1 MYKGIA
7 ASPGLA
13 IGQVFIIR
21 RAEAN
26 LTERGLQPE
35 EVPAELKRLNNAL
48 AQSKRE
54 IEELGQEVAR
64 NIGHE
69 QAAIFEAH
77 AMVLEDPA
85 LAGEI
90 RSKIENGLCGAET
103 ATRLVV
109 ESVAA
114 AFLAL
119 EDEYFSARAAD
130 VRDVGS
136 RVLRHLTGQV
146 LPLIDQIPAEAI
158 IVAEDL
164 TPSETATLPRDRV
177 RAFVT
182 EAGGKTSHSAIMAR
196 SMGIPAVVGL
206 GSIVAEVR
214 NGDVIVVD
222 GDTGEVLINAAGEV
236 LETYRQ
242 GMESQRLEKL
252 RLDQLR
258 ELPASTI
265 DGRRISVAANIGG
278 PGEVKGI
285 LANGAEEIGLYR
297 TEFLFMDRPELPSE
311 EDQFE
316 AYRAVVEEMA
326 GRPVTIRTLDFGG
339 DKAVPYLDMPTE
351 ANPFL
356 GWRALRICLDRVDI
370 FKTQLRA
377 ILRASAFGNVRIMF
391 PMVASVEEVR
401 RAKDIVGEVRTE
413 LRAEGIGFSEAV
425 EIGIMVETPAA
436 AAIADLLAPE
446 VDFFSIGTN
455 DLTQYTLA
463 VDRINARVAHLY
475 DYFQPGVVR
484 LIAEVI
490 RAGHAAGIW
499 VGMCGEMAGD
509 PAATPLLLGFGL
521 DEFSMS
527 ASSIPRV
534 KETVRSLSLSQCR
547 ETAEMALKRPTASEI
562 REFIRSAAAYQ
573 AAT

>member
-13 IGQVFIIR
+13 LGQAYVIGHPETHL
-21 RAEAN
+21 AER
-26 LTERGLQPE
+26 LLQAE
-35 EVPAELKRLNNAL
+35 EVSAELQRFERAL
-48 AQSKRE
+48 AQSRKE
-54 IEELGQEVAR
+54 IEELGQDVAR
-64 NIGHE
+64 NIGRE
-69 QAAIFEAH
+69 EAAIFEAH
-77 AMVLEDPA
+77 AMVLDDPA

-90 RSKIENGLCGAET
+90 RSKIENELRCPEM

-109 ESVAA
+109 ESLAA
-114 AFLAL
+114 TFLAL
-119 EDEYFSARAAD
+119 EDEYFKARAAD

-146 LPLIDQIPAEAI
+146 LSLADKVPADAV

-177 RAFVT
+177 KAFVT
-182 EAGGKTSHSAIMAR
+182 NAGGKTSHSAIMAR
-196 SMGIPAVVGL
+196 SLGIPAVVGL
-206 GSIVAEVR
+206 GSITTRVR

-222 GDTGEVLINAAGEV
+222 GDRGEVLVNPPAEV
-236 LETYRQ
+236 LDAYRQ
-242 GMESQRLEKL
+242 GIERQSLEKL
-252 RLDQLR
+252 RLDQSR
-258 ELPASTI
+258 ELPATTL
-265 DGRRISVAANIGG
+265 DGHRISVAANIGG

-297 TEFLFMDRPELPSE
+297 TEFLFMDRPELPTE

-316 AYRAVVEEMA
+316 AYRAVVEGMA

-339 DKAVPYLDMPTE
+339 DKAVPYLDMPAE

-356 GWRALRICLDRVDI
+356 GWRALRICLDRIDI
-370 FKTQLRA
+370 FRTQLRA
-377 ILRASAFGNVRIMF
+377 ILRASAYGNVRIMF

-401 RAKDIVGEVRTE
+401 RAKEIVDEVRAE
-413 LRAEGIGFSEAV
+413 LRSEGIPFSEKL

-436 AAIADLLAPE
+436 AAIADLLATE

-463 VDRINARVAHLY
+463 VDRVNARVAHLY
-475 DYFQPGVVR
+475 DYLQPGVLR

-509 PAATPLLLGFGL
+509 LTAVPLLLGLGL

-527 ASSIPRV
+527 SSSIPRV
-534 KETVRSLSLSQCR
+534 KELVRSLTLSQCR
-547 ETAEMALKRPTASEI
+547 DLAERALRVPTAGEI
-562 REFIRSAAAYQ
+562 RSLVGSLGK
-573 AAT
+573 

>member
-1 MYKGIA
+1 MHKGIA

-13 IGQVFIIR
+13 IGLAFVIGRSEEPLVERLI
-21 RAEAN
+21 RAE
-26 LTERGLQPE
+26 EIPE
-35 EVPAELKRLNNAL
+35 ELQRFERAL
-48 AQSKRE
+48 VQSKKE
-54 IEELGQEVAR
+54 IEELRQEVVQ

-69 QAAIFEAH
+69 EAAIFEAH

-90 RSKIENGLCGAET
+90 RRKIENEQCCPEM
-103 ATRLVV
+103 ATRMVV
-109 ESVAA
+109 ESIEAS
-114 AFLAL
+114 FLAL
-119 EDEYFSARAAD
+119 EEDYFSARAAD
-130 VRDVGS
+130 IRDVGS

-146 LPLIDQIPAEAI
+146 LALVEQIPFDAV
-158 IVAEDL
+158 IVADDL

-182 EAGGKTSHSAIMAR
+182 NAGGRTSHSAIMAR
-196 SMGIPAVVGL
+196 SIGIPAIVGL
-206 GSIVAEVR
+206 GSITEKVR
-214 NGDVIVVD
+214 NGDVLVVD
-222 GDTGEVLINAAGEV
+222 GDRGEVLVNPPVEV
-236 LETYRQ
+236 LESYRQ
-242 GMESQRLEKL
+242 GIEHQRHEKL

-258 ELPASTI
+258 ELPATTI
-265 DGRRISVAANIGG
+265 DGNRIAVAANIGG
-278 PGEVKGI
+278 PREVQLI

-297 TEFLFMDRPELPSE
+297 TEFLFMDRSELPSE

-316 AYRAVVEEMA
+316 AYRAVAEGMA

-339 DKAVPYLDMPTE
+339 DKAVPYLDIPAE

-377 ILRASAFGNVRIMF
+377 ILRASAYGNVRIMF

-401 RAKDIVGEVRTE
+401 QAKEVLEVARAELRTE
-413 LRAEGIGFSEAV
+413 GIPFSDTV

-475 DYFQPGVVR
+475 DYLQPGVVR
-484 LIAEVI
+484 LIAKVI
-490 RAGHAAGIW
+490 QDGHAAGIW

-509 PAATPLLLGFGL
+509 LSATPLLLGLGL

-527 ASSIPRV
+527 SSSIPRV
-534 KETVRSLSLSQCR
+534 KEQVRSLSLSRCR
-547 ETAEMALKRPTASEI
+547 ELAGKALSVPTASEI
-562 REFIRSAAAYQ
+562 RKLIAGGGV
-573 AAT
+573 